1 MKHAPKDRIDQL
13 LHAHGYAGRRS
24 RVNIM
29 NIAPERDVSIGPA
42 IRSGAANTEQGFE
55 IGGAVDCP
63 PVPPACA
70 KH

>member
-1 MKHAPKDRIDQL
+1 VIAHPRSVRI
-13 LHAHGYAGRRS
+13 AGRRS

-29 NIAPERDVSIGPA
+29 TIAPERDESNGPA

-55 IGGAVDCP
+55 IGVAVDRP